1 MREKGFK
8 RAGWYSLLLVAVA
21 SVISL
26 TEIGFA
32 AERWTLRHGGRI
44 TGNAATPT
52 SASSSTE
59 APREPAAGVRTIEPH
74 PGIKVTLASQA
85 ISNREVLSSAIA
97 EYERIAPTFADT
109 VEAQWELVRW
119 CEKQK
124 LKEQRDIHLRRI
136 VRLDSQQSEAWKQL
150 GYEWFNGEW
159 LMQSDRQAKEGYTLY
174 KGRYRTEAEI
184 IRFKKLEEDRKNSK
198 KQVQA
203 RQQQARDQWMRKL
216 AQWRSQFVSLKGDS
230 VREEVL
236 AIDDP
241 WALSS
246 LREMLLKES
255 LFPVKQLWLQ
265 AIEEMAKREG
275 VTGERALHTLAMLS
289 LESLDESTHAEIVS
303 FLQERQSPELIEYYV
318 QILMAVNN
326 KQPQELSAIAVD
338 RVQIVLRKFRLE
350 NVIPPLVKQL
360 KIIKHVAVVSKGA
373 DGRVSQAT
381 LSTSGEA
388 VRGNE
393 SPYEAPEVMIT
404 RHTAILDALQA
415 ITGQN
420 FGYDE
425 RRWTD
430 WYQRQ
435 LANAGS
441 SGSRP

>member
-1 MREKGFK
+1 MRGAGIK
-8 RAGWYSLLLVAVA
+8 RICCIALLVVAGGSLLAFVNE
-21 SVISL
+21 SL
-26 TEIGFA
+26 A
-32 AERWTLRHGGRI
+32 AERWNLRHGGKLE
-44 TGNAATPT
+44 GNATTMGNAT
-52 SASSSTE
+52 ASTE
-59 APREPAAGVRTIEPH
+59 TTREPVQTVRTIEPH

-85 ISNREVLSSAIA
+85 ISSREVVSTSLA

-124 LKEQRDIHLRRI
+124 LKEQRDLHLRRI
-136 VRLDSQQSEAWKQL
+136 VRLDPEQAEAWKQL

-159 LMQSDRQAKEGYTLY
+159 LRTSDRQAKEGYTLY

-184 IRFKKLEEDRKNSK
+184 ARFKKLEEDRKNSQ
-198 KQVQA
+198 KQMQA

-216 AQWRSQFVSLKGDS
+216 AQWRSQLVSLKGES

-241 WALSS
+241 LALSS

-265 AIEEMAKREG
+265 AIEEMAKRDG
-275 VTGERALHTLAMLS
+275 VVGERAIHTLAMLS
-289 LESLDESTHAEIVS
+289 LESLDEPTHAEIVS
-303 FLQERQSPELIEYYV
+303 FLQERQSPELIEHYV
-318 QILMAVNN
+318 QILIAVD
-326 KQPQELSAIAVD
+326 KRQPQEISAIAVD
-338 RVQIVLRKFRLE
+338 HVQIVLRKFRLE

-360 KIIKHVAVVSKGA
+360 KIIKHVAVVSKGV

-388 VRGNE
+388 VRRNE
-393 SPYEAPEVMIT
+393 SLYEAPEVVIT
-404 RHTAILDALQA
+404 RRTAILDALQA
-415 ITGQN
+415 ITDQN

-435 LANAGS
+435 LASANS
-441 SGSRP
+441 SSSQP